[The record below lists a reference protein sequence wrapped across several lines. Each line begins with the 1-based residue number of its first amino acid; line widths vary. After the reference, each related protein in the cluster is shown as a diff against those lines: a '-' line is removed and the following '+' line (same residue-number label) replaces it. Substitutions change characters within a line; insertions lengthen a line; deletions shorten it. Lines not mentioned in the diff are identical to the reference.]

1 METVVLNYLGII
13 RITHKNKR
21 TYVLCQ
27 LGRKI
32 MLLTCVWHWDQ
43 AQIFPAMVCQQLIQ
57 EVAVAKI
64 YLMMYPSL
72 FLSRT
77 VQSVLSENTF
87 SLCYIESSISI
98 IETVCVK
105 LSGELWNYV
114 ADHAS
119 GKRISS
125 SIIVTNSLTWMYILF
140 ASFSGMRSARKRIIF
155 DVLKPFF
162 GLFSHD
168 LGTLWA

>member
-13 RITHKNKR
+13 RIIHKNKR

-27 LGRKI
+27 LGRKD

-43 AQIFPAMVCQQLIQ
+43 AQIFPAMVRQQLIQ
-57 EVAVAKI
+57 EVAIAKI
-64 YLMMYPSL
+64 YLMTYPSL

-98 IETVCVK
+98 IETMCVK
-105 LSGELWNYV
+105 LSSEL
-114 ADHAS
+114 
-119 GKRISS
+119 
-125 SIIVTNSLTWMYILF
+125 
-140 ASFSGMRSARKRIIF
+140 
-155 DVLKPFF
+155 
-162 GLFSHD
+162 
-168 LGTLWA
+168 